1 MYFLLG
7 ISLTLAFLLIV
18 NMIVAVF
25 ASGLWRIISSRVS
38 RFSANSRADIIFGLR
53 ILPVAVAVV
62 FVSAF
67 LIPAYLVHEPVASGE
82 IVSLKLAIIAAA
94 ASFGVLIAFFR
105 VFQTWWATR
114 MLASNWLQNADE
126 ITLAGVN
133 ACVHRI
139 EHKFP
144 VIAVIG
150 IFRPKMFIASQ
161 VLASLD
167 EAELSAAVAHE
178 YGHLHSPGQS

>member
-1 MYFLLG
+1 M
-7 ISLTLAFLLIV
+7 
-18 NMIVAVF
+18 
-25 ASGLWRIISSRVS
+25 R
-38 RFSANSRADIIFGLR
+38 DIIFGLR

-94 ASFGVLIAFFR
+94 ASLGVLIAFFR

-133 ACVHRI
+133 ARVHRSNI
-139 EHKFP
+139 DFL
-144 VIAVIG
+144 
-150 IFRPKMFIASQ
+150 S
-161 VLASLD
+161 SL
-167 EAELSAAVAHE
+167 
-178 YGHLHSPGQS
+178 